1 MTTSTIEIAQTQ
13 SPWQS
18 QQPQSQHQPTNNPN
32 NHKQG
37 IRGSQS
43 NLPRVYWLNLIIAI
57 TNSVN
62 QPRFAL
68 HVDTHKRG
76 GVCTIELD
84 KSAECN
90 QITYFMIAE
99 QAVLLHNTIQEY
111 KSIFQAKIN
120 TLAVAKC
127 WRECWHTKKRKLIWL
142 KYDYPIITAWEHMT
156 IINSA
161 CLPKLKHCFHV
172 FLWCACQF

>member
-1 MTTSTIEIAQTQ
+1 MTATSTVKNTTSNISKSTTIITTIPITITMTTSTFKIPQTQ

-32 NHKQG
+32 NCHNHKQG
-37 IRGSQS
+37 ILGSRS

-57 TNSVN
+57 TNLVN

-68 HVDTHKRG
+68 HVYAHKRG
-76 GVCTIELD
+76 CVCTIELD

-90 QITYFMIAE
+90 QISSFMIAE
-99 QAVLLHNTIQEY
+99 QAVLLHNAIHEY

-127 WRECWHTKKRKLIWL
+127 WRECWHTKK
-142 KYDYPIITAWEHMT
+142 T
-156 IINSA
+156 
-161 CLPKLKHCFHV
+161 
-172 FLWCACQF
+172 